1 MAEKEHS
8 YWGGT
13 GGDFGYSVEPPARP
27 RPIPDP
33 DIAKMD
39 RLDLMIQNKAL
50 SRRKRLEAQDELNI
64 MAHYMLDGLDLA
76 YSDMESTDDESSSE
90 VSSSVLST
98 TFADMMKES
107 GFQWI
112 KSKKAWCWGTPKTG
126 DYELVLFEG
135 DVRPNESKILQE
147 IGKTAWDCMRNRKFR
162 DVKFQIS
169 WFRKH
174 KDSFEKTQQQA
185 EDATSKFACSLFD
198 SEEPI
203 APLQATAT
211 TGANARKYLI
221 SQSAIAHW
229 RAIPA
234 TSDSPLTKEE
244 FLKMIQKM

>member
-1 MAEKEHS
+1 MAKEHIF
-8 YWGGT
+8 WGGT
-13 GGDFGYSVEPPARP
+13 GGDFGYSEPPARP
-27 RPIPDP
+27 LPLPP
-33 DIAKMD
+33 VYIAKMD
-39 RLDLMIQNKAL
+39 RLKGMIDKT
-50 SRRKRLEAQDELNI
+50 SHTRLERLDAQHEYI
-64 MAHYMLDGLDLA
+64 VMAHSIADDSDLA